1 MSVARRARTRVYDR
15 AMRNPTMTIAIATAI
30 AAGCG
35 GGDGGGPT
43 AWQAYASPGTN
54 GVTAL
59 WAFAP
64 DDVWAGSQIILHF
77 DGTSFKP
84 VDTPPIGF
92 VADFWGFAPND
103 LYAVSGASLLHW
115 DGTSWAM
122 IDFAG
127 AIDPSNLTAVWGT
140 SGGDLWIGDDLN
152 GHVHHWD
159 GTAWSTG
166 TTQTVSVADLWGV
179 PGSAGGA
186 VYAGGTFGLSRW
198 SGTAWMDI
206 GDDNATEAVGVWGFA
221 DDDVWAVSD
230 VGTLAHWTGAPVGW
244 TDTLPASNP
253 NFEDGTKSVW
263 GAAPDDVW
271 AAGDGGAIS
280 HWDGAAWS
288 QVQVGKFPYYPC
300 LNRVHGSSAG
310 DVWVAGLS
318 SDGKNTGVILH
329 HQP

>member
-1 MSVARRARTRVYDR
+1 
-15 AMRNPTMTIAIATAI
+15 MTIAIATAI

-35 GGDGGGPT
+35 GGGGSGPT

-103 LYAVSGASLLHW
+103 LFAVSGASLLHW
-115 DGTSWAM
+115 DGISWAV
-122 IDFAG
+122 IDFAD

-140 SGGDLWIGDDLN
+140 SAGDLWLGDDLN
-152 GHVHHWD
+152 GRVYHWD

-166 TTQTVSVADLWGV
+166 ITQTVSVADLWGT
-179 PGSAGGA
+179 PGGGA

-198 SGTAWMDI
+198 GGTDWTDI
-206 GDDNATEAVGVWGFA
+206 GDNAAMEAVGMWGFA

-230 VGTLAHWTGAPVGW
+230 VGTLAHWTGAGVGAGAGW
-244 TDTLPASNP
+244 KDTLPADNP
-253 NFEDGTKSVW
+253 DFEDGTKSIW

-271 AAGDGGAIS
+271 AVGDGGAIS
-280 HWDGAAWS
+280 HWDGTAWS
-288 QVQVGKFPYYPC
+288 QVQVGKFPYYPY
-300 LNRVHGSSAG
+300 LNKVHGSSAN
-310 DVWVAGLS
+310 DVWVVGLS

-329 HQP
+329 HTP